1 MDEKNE
7 ATTCYSGF

>member
-1 MDEKNE
+1 MIENIE